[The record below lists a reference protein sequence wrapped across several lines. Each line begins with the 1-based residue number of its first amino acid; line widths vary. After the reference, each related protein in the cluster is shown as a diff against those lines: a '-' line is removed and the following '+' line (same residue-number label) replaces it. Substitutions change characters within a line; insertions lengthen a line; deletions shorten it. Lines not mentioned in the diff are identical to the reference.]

1 MSDNKENT
9 RSWEDLA
16 IGLYDKLTG
25 RNAVIDYT
33 FTDFKVGVPKETG
46 SKELTE
52 WTLNGKVS
60 ITTYERK

>member
-1 MSDNKENT
+1 MSDNKNNP

-25 RNAVIDYT
+25 RNAVIDYS
-33 FTDFKVGVPKETG
+33 FEKFRIGVPKETG
-46 SKELTE
+46 SDDLTE
-52 WTLNGKVS
+52 WELNGKIS